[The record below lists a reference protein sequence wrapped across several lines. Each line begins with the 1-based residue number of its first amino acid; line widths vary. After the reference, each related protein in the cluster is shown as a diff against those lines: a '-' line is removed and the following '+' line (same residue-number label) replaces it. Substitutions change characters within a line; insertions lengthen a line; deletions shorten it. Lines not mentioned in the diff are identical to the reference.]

1 MAPAPKDEHVP
12 TLTSVSTAKGNIPNE
27 IVLGTDK
34 PNSLNK
40 TGHNPN
46 QGAVNLQALS
56 SNADESYQIITPIKA
71 DRLSDYL
78 EGYNPDL
85 KIFLTHGFTF
95 AFKIPYTGQRGFRL
109 SKNLSSLQGQ
119 EGILMQRLQQ
129 KSKAKRIAGPFAAP
143 LFQTFKFPL

>member
-1 MAPAPKDEHVP
+1 MAPAQKGEHDP
-12 TLTSVSTAKGNIPNE
+12 TLTSVSTDKGNIPNE

-46 QGAVNLQALS
+46 QGAVNLQALP

-85 KIFLTHGFTF
+85 KFFLTHGFTF
-95 AFKIPYTGQRGFRL
+95 GFKIPYTGQRGFRL

-129 KSKAKRIAGPFAAP
+129 KLRPKELHVLFQLH
-143 LFQTFKFPL
+143 LFQTFKIPL